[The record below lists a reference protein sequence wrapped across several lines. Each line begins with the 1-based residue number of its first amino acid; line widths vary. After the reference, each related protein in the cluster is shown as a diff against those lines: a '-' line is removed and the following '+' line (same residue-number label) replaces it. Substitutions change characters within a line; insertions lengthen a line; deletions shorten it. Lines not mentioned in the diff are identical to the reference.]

1 MLKRQ
6 IEDALV
12 GLLTPLTADG
22 QPLHGV
28 PLVAGHRAEKK
39 TLPCVVVY
47 AERAAAHEAFPTGSG
62 VYEVT
67 VKVFVLTQ
75 SDDEDLAAHEA
86 RTSAVHGRLTQ
97 GATEAV
103 NQMPDAGFRLYDFIE
118 TDANEGLDGRHFG
131 EVLGFMA
138 VCQG

>member
-6 IEDALV
+6 VEEALV
-12 GLLTPLTADG
+12 ALLTPLTADG

-28 PLVAGHRAEKK
+28 PVVAGHRAVKK

-47 AERAAAHEAFPTGSG
+47 AERATAHDSFPTGSG

-67 VKVFVLTQ
+67 VRVFVLTQ
-75 SDDEDLAAHEA
+75 SDDEDLAAHEV
-86 RTSAVHGRLTQ
+86 RVGAVHGRLTA
-97 GATEAV
+97 GAVETV
-103 NQMPDAGFRLYDFIE
+103 NQLPDAGFRLYDLIE
-118 TDANEGLDGRHFG
+118 TDAGEGLDGRHFG
-131 EVLGFMA
+131 EVMGFTA